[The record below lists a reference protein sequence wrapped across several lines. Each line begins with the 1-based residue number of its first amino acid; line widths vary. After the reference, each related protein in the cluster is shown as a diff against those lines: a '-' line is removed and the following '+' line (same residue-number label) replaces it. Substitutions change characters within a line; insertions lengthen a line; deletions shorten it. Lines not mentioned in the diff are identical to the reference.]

1 MDTEVFFNM
10 NEKQGSNEIKYR
22 LSIMILTELL
32 NNNEI
37 TQDEFLNIR
46 KKLTRKYRPI
56 VGCLET
62 KK

>member
-37 TQDEFLNIR
+37 TQDEFFNIR
-46 KKLTRKYRPI
+46 KKLIRKYKPI
-56 VGCLET
+56 VGCLEA

>member
-22 LSIMILTELL
+22 LSIMMLTELL

-46 KKLTRKYRPI
+46 KKLLRKYKPI
-56 VGCLET
+56 VGCLEA

>member
-22 LSIMILTELL
+22 LSIMMLTELL

-46 KKLTRKYRPI
+46 KKLIRKYKPI
-56 VGCLET
+56 VGCLEA

>member
-22 LSIMILTELL
+22 LSIMMLTELL

-37 TQDEFLNIR
+37 TQNEFLNIR
-46 KKLTRKYRPI
+46 KKLIRKFI
-56 VGCLET
+56 VLIKRFLC
-62 KK
+62 K

>member
-22 LSIMILTELL
+22 LSIMMLTELL

-46 KKLTRKYRPI
+46 KKLIRKFI
-56 VGCLET
+56 VLIKSFLC
-62 KK
+62 K

>member
-1 MDTEVFFNM
+1 M

-62 KK
+62 KKWKRKSLR

>member
-37 TQDEFLNIR
+37 TQDEFLIIR

>member
-22 LSIMILTELL
+22 LSIMMLTELL

-46 KKLTRKYRPI
+46 KKLIRKYKPI
-56 VGCLET
+56 VGYLEA

>member
-1 MDTEVFFNM
+1 M

-22 LSIMILTELL
+22 LSIMMLTELL

-46 KKLTRKYRPI
+46 KKLLRKYKPI
-56 VGCLET
+56 VGCLEA

>member
-1 MDTEVFFNM
+1 M

>member
-22 LSIMILTELL
+22 LSIMILSELL

-37 TQDEFLNIR
+37 TQEEFLNIR
-46 KKLTRKYRPI
+46 KKLIRKYKPI
-56 VGCLET
+56 VGCLEA

>member
-10 NEKQGSNEIKYR
+10 NEKQSSNEIKYR
-22 LSIMILTELL
+22 LSIMMLTELL

-46 KKLTRKYRPI
+46 KKLLRKYKPI
-56 VGCLET
+56 VGCLEA

>member
-1 MDTEVFFNM
+1 MDTEVLFNI

-22 LSIMILTELL
+22 LSIMMLTELL

-46 KKLTRKYRPI
+46 KKLLRKYKPI
-56 VGCLET
+56 VGCLEA